1 MFEIWLDTKFHHLPL
16 HFTETSD
23 KTRVSLGCYSKY
35 LKLGIP
41 RNIAKTILFISEFFE
56 ITFLY
61 FRWFVVC
68 SKANCI
74 FVSCIF
80 LLNIQ
85 FIDVILQSLHQKNL
99 FIWKVF
105 MVECILCKFLK
116 QKEAS
121 KWSSILLTKNVSTSI
136 LTSDPK
142 FNK

>member
-16 HFTETSD
+16 HSTETSD
-23 KTRVSLGCYSKY
+23 KTHVSLGCYSKY
-35 LKLGIP
+35 LKLAIP
-41 RNIAKTILFISEFFE
+41 RNIAKTILFISQFFDV
-56 ITFLY
+56 TSLY
-61 FRWFVVC
+61 FCWFVVC

-85 FIDVILQSLHQKNL
+85 FIDVTLQSLHQKNL
-99 FIWKVF
+99 FIWKIF
-105 MVECILCKFLK
+105 MVECILCKILK

-142 FNK
+142 IP